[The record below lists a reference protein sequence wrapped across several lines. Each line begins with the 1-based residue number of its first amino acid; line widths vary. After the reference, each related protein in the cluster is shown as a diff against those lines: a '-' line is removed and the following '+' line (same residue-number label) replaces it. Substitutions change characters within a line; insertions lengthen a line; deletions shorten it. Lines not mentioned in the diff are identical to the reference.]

1 MQKPNELT
9 ISLLGKHG
17 LYKPASARLH
27 YEAFVNEALIE
38 AGHLPACENKNKKK
52 STMSAHLTTPSPS
65 EPAAEPIT
73 SFMRHLGLVD
83 GEDLHSLIVRHLGLV
98 M

>member
-38 AGHLPACENKNKKK
+38 AGHLPACENKNKKI
-52 STMSAHLTTPSPS
+52 HHVGTPHY
-65 EPAAEPIT
+65 AMPI
-73 SFMRHLGLVD
+73 
-83 GEDLHSLIVRHLGLV
+83 
-98 M
+98 